1 MSMNKKKLIRL
12 ALIDSK
18 ESRIDFLNKTIQN
31 DNNCSLDDYFDKKFK
46 KIIDEWKNN
55 LKNLTM
61 ILVKSNK
68 IEHLMYLIYKYPDTQ
83 KYTSYYTGYYNN
95 IELYESGVALYDSD
109 IISGAIKK
117 GNLNMIKTVLE
128 KIRNSY
134 GTNMYNDFLITAIKC
149 NENEIFKCILEHLNT
164 LTYKFIEERTI
175 KNCIL
180 YDKLELLKLIFQK
193 YPDSANYICNYHLKY
208 AIMQNNYNMIKFLLE
223 KLPSNIKRER
233 MFNYAL
239 RSKNLDIIKLFIY
252 DGITCVNFDICE
264 NFAAENNCL
273 EILKWCYTSLKYCD
287 KCKHYFYNDSL
298 SVSIVAAKNG
308 HIDIIKFLFENK
320 YIKSEELCDIAFI
333 AAGKGYPDIVKYA
346 VDNGADN
353 FISVVRNAKDNGFE
367 EIANTYSKYID

>member
-1 MSMNKKKLIRL
+1 MNKKKLIRL

-193 YPDSANYICNYHLKY
+193 YPDSPRCDYYLEY
-208 AIMQNNYNMIKFLLE
+208 AAMINNNHDMIKFLRE
-223 KLPSNIKRER
+223 KLLHLQKFER
-233 MFNYAL
+233 IFNCAL
-239 RSKNLDIIKLFIY
+239 LTKNLKIIELFIFKG
-252 DGITCVNFDICE
+252 DIHNNFDICIK
-264 NFAAENNCL
+264 FAAENNCL
-273 EILKWCYTSLKYCD
+273 EILKWCFEPIYCKYRLGINESL
-287 KCKHYFYNDSL
+287 
-298 SVSIVAAKNG
+298 IPIIAAKNG
-308 HIDIIKFLFENK
+308 SIDIIKFLFENK
-320 YIKSEELCDIAFI
+320 YIKSEDLCNIAYI
-333 AAGKGYPDIVKYA
+333 AAGKGYPDIVKYV

-353 FISVVRNAKDNGFE
+353 FISIVQNAKNNGFE